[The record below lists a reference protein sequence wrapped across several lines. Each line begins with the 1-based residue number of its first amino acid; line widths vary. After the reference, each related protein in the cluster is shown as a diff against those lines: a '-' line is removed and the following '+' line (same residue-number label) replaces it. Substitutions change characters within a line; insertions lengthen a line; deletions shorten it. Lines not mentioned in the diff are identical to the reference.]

1 MVILLSV
8 AKMLV
13 VINAAKLQLIYQ
25 KPPTQQH
32 L

>member
-13 VINAAKLQLIYQ
+13 VINATELQLIYQ

>member
-13 VINAAKLQLIYQ
+13 VINAAELQLIYQ